1 MGRRRGEW
9 RSQGSVVLSGPGR
22 KSAFVR
28 WLTPLCLCNSLNLP
42 PERHRTFAKS
52 LHEGAEEARK
62 LCNETRISRRGTTAA
77 AAHTHTIKPIPK
89 ITTEGRG
96 EILLWTGFVVISG
109 RVNTTNRGR
118 RRGELFWVLLS
129 AIESLYTS
137 RMDGQTDRL
146 ASIVK
151 VEDASRIYHHKQR
164 NWRSADIPWSVQNCV
179 RLQGEGGKKGVTSF
193 QTNLLKELTPCA
205 PPNLILN
212 LFSRRRTAV
221 FQHRVE
227 CFS

>member
-1 MGRRRGEW
+1 M
-9 RSQGSVVLSGPGR
+9 VLSGPGR

-109 RVNTTNRGR
+109 RVNTTNRGGGGGSCFGFYCPR
-118 RRGELFWVLLS
+118 LKASTQAEWTDR
-129 AIESLYTS
+129 
-137 RMDGQTDRL
+137 QTD
-146 ASIVK
+146 
-151 VEDASRIYHHKQR
+151 SRPLSKSRTLHESTTTNNETGGRQISRGRSKTMSVFRGKGARKESHLFRPIY
-164 NWRSADIPWSVQNCV
+164 
-179 RLQGEGGKKGVTSF
+179 
-193 QTNLLKELTPCA
+193 LK
-205 PPNLILN
+205 N
-212 LFSRRRTAV
+212 
-221 FQHRVE
+221 
-227 CFS
+227 